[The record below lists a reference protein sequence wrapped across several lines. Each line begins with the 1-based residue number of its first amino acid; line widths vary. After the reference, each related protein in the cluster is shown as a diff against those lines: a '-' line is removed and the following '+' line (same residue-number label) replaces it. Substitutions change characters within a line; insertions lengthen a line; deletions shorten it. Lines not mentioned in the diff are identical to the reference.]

1 MAYTAEEFE
10 RTAAVLRDFAD
21 GENDLP
27 LDSDR
32 VGRLLAALRIA
43 SAVMRPGVIEQAMF
57 EFKYNDPPAL
67 ADAIRAALTDVK
79 P

>member
-1 MAYTAEEFE
+1 MAYTAEDFE
-10 RTAAVLRDFAD
+10 YLIPFREGLEVDDILT
-21 GENDLP
+21 
-27 LDSDR
+27 
-32 VGRLLAALRIA
+32 AALRIA

-67 ADAIRAALTDVK
+67 ADAIRSALTDAK

>member
-1 MAYTAEEFE
+1 MAYTAEVFDSVLASIKEADE
-10 RTAAVLRDFAD
+10 AGEGIPPPAAVI
-21 GENDLP
+21 
-27 LDSDR
+27 
-32 VGRLLAALRIA
+32 AALRIA

-67 ADAIRAALTDVK
+67 ADAIRAALTDAK